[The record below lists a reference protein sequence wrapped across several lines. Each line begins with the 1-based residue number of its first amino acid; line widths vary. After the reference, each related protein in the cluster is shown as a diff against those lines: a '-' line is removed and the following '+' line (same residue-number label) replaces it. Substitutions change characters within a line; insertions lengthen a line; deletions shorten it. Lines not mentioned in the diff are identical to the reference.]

1 VVTGM
6 TATANLP
13 GLICVVVD
21 RFLARDGHML
31 AIGVLAGR
39 LQGRIIQVATG
50 CGSIGVDADQ
60 RHAPAFEIGLPAV
73 AHAHDARELG
83 VGVDPLT
90 ASVVTI
96 HNAIRESA
104 SECLSTRN

>member
-1 VVTGM
+1 
-6 TATANLP
+6 
-13 GLICVVVD
+13 
-21 RFLARDGHML
+21 ML